1 MKSIRIKIF
10 ILLTVFIVVPLLITG
25 YYSMNEAQTILK
37 YRIDKSNQ
45 AALEVLNNYVDMV
58 KQNAEISLN
67 DVANSSDLKNY
78 IKSGDSSSLLD
89 KLKGVEDN
97 NPIIMN
103 AYFTLAD
110 GKTVIYP
117 VQDVSGVDLTKRPW
131 YQDALQSGG
140 AIASTEPYEDILSGK
155 PEITLSKAIFDD
167 NQNIVGVVGVDIDLS
182 KLSDAISGIKIGNTG
197 HFYLMTKDGT
207 VISHPNK
214 SMLFTKVTKYSFGK
228 QLLSLDNKT
237 IEYTL
242 NNKKNFASVK
252 KLNEFGWIGV
262 VTTSIQELDSDTN
275 AIRNTMITVIIIC
288 LVLGLLLA
296 LIFISNITNGIRKIS
311 KTMEKAASGELVMST
326 DIRSRDEVGLLS
338 KSYNDMIEGIRSL
351 IVKIRNI
358 AESVNNISK
367 NIASSSEQVSQTMQD
382 VARAIEQIAE
392 GSSNQAENAQNSAK
406 ATMELGKLID
416 AAMNDSNNILDEVTN
431 INMISESSN
440 EIIESLLAKTQQSIE
455 SNNKVRESTLFLREK
470 SNQIGKI
477 VDTIRQ
483 IADQTNLLS
492 LNAAIEAARA
502 GEAGKGFAV
511 VADEVKKLADES
523 SAAAKSI
530 SELIAEIQNDV
541 NDTVATVENANN
553 IVMEQSD
560 SVNNTKEIFEG
571 IIEALKFVTEMINNL
586 NNSLK
591 EIEANKNKIVDSV
604 QDIAAISQETAA
616 STEEISASSEE
627 QTAIVEELSTTANE
641 LKGYADE
648 LMESFKKFKI
658 D

>member
-1 MKSIRIKIF
+1 MKSMRNKIF
-10 ILLTVFIVVPLLITG
+10 ALVTVFIVVPLLITG
-25 YYSMNEAQTILK
+25 YYSMNEAQTILR

-58 KQNAEISLN
+58 KQNAEISLT
-67 DVANSSDLKNY
+67 DITSSSDLKNY
-78 IKSGDSSSLLD
+78 IKNGDSSILLD
-89 KLKGVEDN
+89 KLKGIEDSN
-97 NPIIMN
+97 NIIMN
-103 AYFTLAD
+103 AYFTSVD

-131 YQDALQSGG
+131 YQEAMKSGG
-140 AIASTEPYEDILSGK
+140 AIASTEPYKDILSGK

-167 NQNIVGVVGVDIDLS
+167 NQNFVGVVGIDIDLS
-182 KLSDAISGIKIGNTG
+182 QLSNSISSIKIGNTG
-197 HFYLMTKDGT
+197 HFYLLSRDGT
-207 VISHPNK
+207 IIAHPDK

-228 QLLSLDNKT
+228 QLLSLNNKT
-237 IEYTL
+237 IEYTQ
-242 NNKKNFASVK
+242 NNQKRFAIVK

-262 VTTSIQELDSDTN
+262 VSTSIDELNGDTN
-275 AIRNTMITVIIIC
+275 AIRNTMVMVILIC
-288 LVLGLLLA
+288 LLFGLSLA
-296 LIFISNITNGIRKIS
+296 LLFISGITNGLRKIS
-311 KTMEKAASGELVMST
+311 KTMERAANGELALSV
-326 DIRSRDEVGLLS
+326 DIKSKDEVGVLS
-338 KSYNDMIEGIRSL
+338 KGYNNMIEGIRSL
-351 IVKIRNI
+351 IIKIKNV
-358 AESVNNISK
+358 AESINNIS
-367 NIASSSEQVSQTMQD
+367 NNLASSSDQVSQTMQD
-382 VARAIEQIAE
+382 VSKAIEQIAE
-392 GSSNQAENAQNSAK
+392 GSSSQAENAQNSAK
-406 ATMELGKLID
+406 ATLELGKLID

-431 INMISESSN
+431 INVISSSSR
-440 EIIESLLAKTQQSIE
+440 EVIEGLLAKTQQSID

-502 GEAGKGFAV
+502 GDAGKGFAV
-511 VADEVKKLADES
+511 VADEVRKLADQS
-523 SAAAKSI
+523 SVAAKSI

-541 NDTVATVENANN
+541 SNTVETVENANN
-553 IVMEQSD
+553 IVREQSD
-560 SVNNTKEIFEG
+560 SVINTKEIFDG
-571 IIEALKFVTEMINNL
+571 IIEALKFVTERIDNL

-604 QDIAAISQETAA
+604 QDIAAISEETAA

-641 LKGYADE
+641 LKGYANE
-648 LMESFKKFKI
+648 LMELFKKFKI

>member
-37 YRIDKSNQ
+37 SRIDKSNQ
-45 AALEVLNNYVDMV
+45 AALEVLNNYVEMV

-67 DVANSSDLKNY
+67 DIANSSDLKNY

-167 NQNIVGVVGVDIDLS
+167 NQNMVGVVGVDIDLS

-197 HFYLMTKDGT
+197 YFYLMARDGT

-214 SMLFTKVTKYSFGK
+214 SMMFTKITKYSFGK
-228 QLLSLDNKT
+228 QLLSLNNKT
-237 IEYTL
+237 IEYTQ
-242 NNKKNFASVK
+242 NNQKKFASVK

-262 VTTSIQELDSDTN
+262 VTTSIQELNSDTN

-296 LIFISNITNGIRKIS
+296 LIFISSITNGIRKIS
-311 KTMEKAASGELVMST
+311 KTMEKAASGELLLST

-358 AESVNNISK
+358 AESVNNISN

-382 VARAIEQIAE
+382 VSKAIEQIAE

-416 AAMNDSNNILDEVTN
+416 TAMNDSNNILDEVTN

-511 VADEVKKLADES
+511 VADEVRKLADES

-591 EIEANKNKIVDSV
+591 EIEVNKNKIVDSV

-616 STEEISASSEE
+616 STEEVSASSEE

>member
-197 HFYLMTKDGT
+197 YFYLMTKDGT

-228 QLLSLDNKT
+228 QLLSLNNKT
-237 IEYTL
+237 IEYTQ
-242 NNKKNFASVK
+242 NNQKKFASVK
-252 KLNEFGWIGV
+252 KLSGFGWIGV
-262 VTTSIQELDSDTN
+262 VTASIQELNSDTN

-296 LIFISNITNGIRKIS
+296 LIFISSITNGIRKIS
-311 KTMEKAASGELVMST
+311 KTMEKAASGELVLST

-358 AESVNNISK
+358 AESVNNISN

-392 GSSNQAENAQNSAK
+392 GSSNQAESAQSSAK
-406 ATMELGKLID
+406 ATLELGKLID
-416 AAMNDSNNILDEVTN
+416 TAMNDSNNILDEVTN

-511 VADEVKKLADES
+511 VADEVRKLADES

-571 IIEALKFVTEMINNL
+571 IIQALKFVTDMINSL
-586 NNSLK
+586 NGSLK
-591 EIEANKNKIVDSV
+591 EIEANKNKIVDAV